1 MFYHP
6 LMTDEERALQQEVR
20 TFVRDEVSHDF
31 IRALVYMAARAV
43 DTGAP
48 NVRRIVSE
56 AKRFAT
62 DAGWEIANKECWS
75 LKTFQSIRTQMNG
88 SASLIV
94 NRKGNRREGIG
105 KRLVEFAMQ

>member
-1 MFYHP
+1 MW
-6 LMTDEERALQQEVR
+6 Q
-20 TFVRDEVSHDF
+20 
-31 IRALVYMAARAV
+31 
-43 DTGAP
+43 
-48 NVRRIVSE
+48 
-56 AKRFAT
+56 
-62 DAGWEIANKECWS
+62 CWS